1 MCTYFF
7 NLHTRSFS
15 MLVKWFNQKM
25 HLIILVKT
33 FGNSLQY
40 HYCFYEP
47 ITSCL
52 EKTRFQ
58 FVELWFSFLYS
69 NWMLYS
75 ANFEITSCPSTIDH
89 FCINSKTSE
98 VITSSMSIMNKIKWH
113 FSIHW
118 MVLRISNSINS
129 KQVWYEW

>member
-1 MCTYFF
+1 M
-7 NLHTRSFS
+7 S
-15 MLVKWFNQKM
+15 VKWFNQKM

-47 ITSCL
+47 ITSRL

-89 FCINSKTSE
+89 FCVNRKNIGSDNFFDEYHEWKNCINNAICTYYSLDWIQKSF
-98 VITSSMSIMNKIKWH
+98 VIMILTLSICEMLAK
-113 FSIHW
+113 STP
-118 MVLRISNSINS
+118 
-129 KQVWYEW
+129 